1 MSGQPPLRIRPVALA
16 DAEAIAAIYA
26 HHVQHGTA
34 TFDTQAPTAEQWREK
49 IAYLSERGW
58 PFIVAE
64 DEDGA
69 VIGYAYAAQFRD
81 RPAYAHACEDSVY
94 LHPEK
99 TGRGIGMAL
108 LAALIPAAGAAG
120 FTQMLGVIAGGEDAS
135 VALHAGQGFRH
146 AGRMEKV
153 GYKFGRWL
161 DTIYMQ
167 RALPSGD
174 QTA

>member
-1 MSGQPPLRIRPVALA
+1 MSPQPGITIRPVAEA
-16 DAEAIAAIYA
+16 DAGAIAAIYA

-34 TFDTQAPTAEQWREK
+34 TFDTQAPTIEQWREK
-49 IAYLSERGW
+49 IALLAARGW
-58 PFIVAE
+58 PFLVAT
-64 DEDGA
+64 DAAGA

-94 LHPEK
+94 VHPAQ
-99 TGRGIGMAL
+99 TGRGIGKEL

-135 VALHAGQGFRH
+135 VALHARLGFRH

-153 GYKFGRWL
+153 GYKFGQWL

-167 RALPSGD
+167 RALQAD
-174 QTA
+174 EQTA

>member
-1 MSGQPPLRIRPVALA
+1 MTGQPRVAIRPVAEA
-16 DAEAIAAIYA
+16 DAGAIAGIYA
-26 HHVQHGTA
+26 HHVTHGTA
-34 TFDTQAPTAEQWREK
+34 TFDTQAPTVEQWREK
-49 IAYLSERGW
+49 ITHLAAHGW
-58 PFIVAE
+58 PFLVAT
-64 DEDGA
+64 DEDDA

-94 LHPEK
+94 VHPERI
-99 TGRGIGMAL
+99 GRGVGKAL

-153 GYKFGRWL
+153 GYKFGQWL

-167 RALPSGD
+167 RALQAD
-174 QTA
+174 EQTH